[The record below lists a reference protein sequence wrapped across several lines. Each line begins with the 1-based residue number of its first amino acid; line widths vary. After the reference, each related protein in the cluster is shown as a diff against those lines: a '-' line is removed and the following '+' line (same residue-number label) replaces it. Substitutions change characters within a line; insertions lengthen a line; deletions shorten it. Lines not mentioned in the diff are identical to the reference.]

1 MRVRSSRFLLP
12 ALLWALPAVVSAQA
26 APPLSAADLG
36 ALRLRNI
43 GPASMSGRVVDMDV
57 VESNPSTWY
66 VAGATG
72 GLWRTEDNG
81 VTWASTFDA
90 PVHSIGDV
98 AVFQPNP
105 QILWVGT
112 GERASRQSVGWGD
125 GVYKSTDGG
134 KTWQNMGLATS
145 MHIGRIQLHP
155 RDPNIAYVAAQGSVW
170 GAGGERGLERGQGA
184 AGGARR
190 APRASGHSEDLN
202 GTLSPALAGE
212 RLSCQAWRMAWATG
226 LA

>member
-26 APPLSAADLG
+26 APPFSAADLG

-105 QILWVGT
+105 QIIWVGT

-155 RDPNIAYVAAQGSVW
+155 SDPNIAYVAAQGSVW
-170 GAGGERGLERGQGA
+170 GAGGERGL
-184 AGGARR
+184 
-190 APRASGHSEDLN
+190 
-202 GTLSPALAGE
+202 
-212 RLSCQAWRMAWATG
+212 
-226 LA
+226 

>member
-81 VTWASTFDA
+81 VTWASTFGCA
-90 PVHSIGDV
+90 
-98 AVFQPNP
+98 
-105 QILWVGT
+105 
-112 GERASRQSVGWGD
+112 
-125 GVYKSTDGG
+125 
-134 KTWQNMGLATS
+134 
-145 MHIGRIQLHP
+145 
-155 RDPNIAYVAAQGSVW
+155 
-170 GAGGERGLERGQGA
+170 
-184 AGGARR
+184 
-190 APRASGHSEDLN
+190 
-202 GTLSPALAGE
+202 
-212 RLSCQAWRMAWATG
+212 
-226 LA
+226 

>member
-112 GERASRQSVGWGD
+112 GERASRRQARAEVGDRLRSCGD
-125 GVYKSTDGG
+125 H
-134 KTWQNMGLATS
+134 L
-145 MHIGRIQLHP
+145 
-155 RDPNIAYVAAQGSVW
+155 RDAGSLDPD
-170 GAGGERGLERGQGA
+170 ERA
-184 AGGARR
+184 R
-190 APRASGHSEDLN
+190 APSVRLFEKQKSNAPRNNNRVNNKQQRYRGNNRSE
-202 GTLSPALAGE
+202 PK
-212 RLSCQAWRMAWATG
+212 
-226 LA
+226 